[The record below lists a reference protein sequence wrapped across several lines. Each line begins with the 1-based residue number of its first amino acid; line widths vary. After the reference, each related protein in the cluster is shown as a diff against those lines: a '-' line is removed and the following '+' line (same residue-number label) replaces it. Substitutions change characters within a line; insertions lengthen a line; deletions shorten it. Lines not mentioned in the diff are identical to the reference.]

1 MFIHKF
7 YHHLQANNCG
17 TQLTKLNEEKA
28 TANEVE
34 KLDTLIGQ
42 AGDTA
47 EKHCRRRRP
56 EFYSQDLNAHRIK
69 TSIALGHLNNIR
81 LNRET
86 NTASF
91 DARLQRAG
99 IEMILPPTRKEAY
112 DLYTTLKQN
121 LHVKIKTSSE
131 LREQSL
137 QELINKKVTVG
148 TANHSRKVKA
158 IRTKE
163 AAKKAWKTLKFLK
176 AQSGATQTLNRI
188 DIPNSWPGIS
198 DPIPPYSDL
207 EDPKKCTNWRNI
219 IN

>member
-1 MFIHKF
+1 MFDF
-7 YHHLQANNCG
+7 
-17 TQLTKLNEEKA
+17 
-28 TANEVE
+28 
-34 KLDTLIGQ
+34 
-42 AGDTA
+42 
-47 EKHCRRRRP
+47 
-56 EFYSQDLNAHRIK
+56 
-69 TSIALGHLNNIR
+69 IR